1 MDRLLKL
8 MGLQRIPKGRAIVIN
23 DDAYFHFGDKA
34 TVLNGTIVKVH
45 P

>member
-8 MGLQRIPKGRAIVIN
+8 MGLQRIPKGRVIV
-23 DDAYFHFGDKA
+23 DEDAYFHFGDKA